1 MAASI
6 VAYVVSNA
14 LGGGLVGAIGGA
26 IAGAAV
32 SSLLAPTQKVTG
44 PRLGDLSVTSSAY
57 GSVLPYVEGHPRIG
71 GQVIYASQKREIA
84 TTTRSGKGGGGVKTT
99 TFTYEVDLLIAL
111 TANEIEG
118 ILRQWSGGDLVFNQT
133 SDATYETLLAS
144 LDSPYWDRMTVYGGA
159 ADQLPD
165 PDYEAAV
172 GTANAPAYRGF
183 GTMFIKGLK
192 LGQAGQIPNLTSEV
206 VRSSSEHYSK
216 AFFADDVSYDLGMAP
231 ATDDINTVD
240 VVYPLY
246 VETTLIKFGT
256 SSLKR
261 KSLVGSKTP
270 SVVVNQNLFKHDFT
284 MEAWIRVAAYPGSG
298 KHVNIMGLS
307 PGTDDAGFNPWYSL
321 RIGSDGK
328 IYPRVY
334 DNVTTFTGHT
344 IFLNGGTSL
353 TGNVTKNPA
362 VIPLDTWVHVVLQRE
377 AEVWSTFCNGTEWTH
392 TWEDTGIGH
401 PYLESGSVVG
411 DYGNLAVFHQDAYDD
426 LASSGQTG
434 MYLKVNGGAT
444 GTVGAANKGST
455 TFDGAALIFM
465 DGFRLSD
472 VARYPSLLGYEIPT
486 AAPKTDD
493 DAVTIYNFNDLGAL
507 LSNDPTISEVVS
519 NLCLLAGLG
528 ASQFDVTGL
537 SGITTKVHGLTISQV
552 SSVRSVLEMLMAC
565 YFFDAVLYDK
575 LYFRA
580 RAGAVAVTIPYED
593 LGFADD
599 GSTTEILPLTV
610 NNELELPGQLALTYS
625 NIDGDWQTDTQYSPR
640 VNPGQDST
648 EVVQVPL
655 GFTAAEAKIIV
666 EARMLDR
673 YVALRSSE
681 IALSLAYSKYVPTDV
696 ITVVGKDG
704 SRYRFRIDKRTDTAN
719 RLVMSLVLDDATVF
733 TQLGLTTGGTDEQ
746 SIVLAIP
753 DTVLYLMDAPLLGD
767 IFDMPGIYVAVK
779 GERADWTQ
787 AGIYHSLDDVSFS
800 LDQTMSTEAVAGV
813 CTDTLQDWTGGKVF
827 DEMSSVT
834 VNVDRGELSSVTRAQ
849 LLNDQSLNLAM
860 VGSEVLQF
868 RSAELLSAGLY
879 KLTGLLRGRRGTDWA
894 MVDHDPSQDF
904 VLLTSDTVR
913 FFPLSNSDLART
925 RYYKGVTAGQ
935 SLSAVESEAITPLGV
950 ALKPFSPVHVAV
962 DREGAEPVVS
972 WIRRTRLATRVGGAL
987 PQSIPLGEASEAYEV
1002 DVYADDTFT
1011 TVVETIETTTSSTP
1025 VIEIGSPSGGP
1036 ICVAIYQ
1043 MSQAVGRGYGTRA
1056 VL

>member
-14 LGGGLVGAIGGA
+14 LGGGLAGAIGGA

-57 GSVLPYVEGHPRIG
+57 GSVLPHVEGHPRIG
-71 GQVIYASQKREIA
+71 GQVIHASQKREIA

-118 ILRQWSGGDLVFNQT
+118 VLRVWEGGDLVFNQT
-133 SDATYETLLAS
+133 SDATYETLLSSLAS
-144 LDSPYWDRMTVYGGA
+144 PHWDRLTVYGGA

-172 GTANAPAYRGF
+172 GTANAPAYRGR
-183 GTMFIKGLK
+183 GTVFIKGLK
-192 LGQAGQIPNLTSEV
+192 LGQSGQIPNMTFEV

-216 AFFADDVSYDLGMAP
+216 AFFADDVTYDLGMAP

-240 VVYPLY
+240 IVYPLY
-246 VETTLIKFGT
+246 IESTLIKFGT
-256 SSLKR
+256 TSLKR

-270 SVVVNQNLFKHDFT
+270 SVVVNQNLFKHNFT

-298 KHVNIMGLS
+298 KHINIMGLS
-307 PGTDDAGFNPWYSL
+307 PGTESDGVNPWYVL
-321 RIGSDGK
+321 RLGSDGK

-334 DNVTTFTGHT
+334 DNVTTFTGQT
-344 IFLNGGTSL
+344 IFLNGGPSL

-377 AEVWSTFCNGTEWTH
+377 EEVWSTICNGTEWAH
-392 TWEDTGIGH
+392 TWEDTGGGN
-401 PYLESGSVVG
+401 PYLEPGSVVG
-411 DYGNLAVFHQDAYDD
+411 NYGNLAVYWQDYYDD
-426 LASSGQTG
+426 LVSSGQTG
-434 MYLKVNGGAT
+434 MYLKVNGGST
-444 GTVGAANKGST
+444 GTTGAANKGST
-455 TFDGAALIFM
+455 TFDGAALVYM

-472 VARYPSLLGYEIPT
+472 VARYPELLGYEIPT
-486 AAPKTDD
+486 VAPKTDD
-493 DAVTIYNFNDLGAL
+493 DAVTIYNFNNLGAL

-519 NLCLLAGLG
+519 DLCLRSGLTAG
-528 ASQFDVTGL
+528 QIDVTGL
-537 SGITTKVHGLTISQV
+537 SVITTKVHGLVVSQV
-552 SSVRSVLEMLMAC
+552 SPTRSVLEMLMAC
-565 YFFDAVLYDK
+565 YFFDVVLYDK
-575 LYFRA
+575 LHFRP
-580 RAGAVAVTIPYED
+580 RAAAAAVTIPYED
-593 LGFADD
+593 FGFADD
-599 GSTTEILPLTV
+599 GSMVEVLPLSLNKEV
-610 NNELELPGQLALTYS
+610 KLPGQLALTYN
-625 NIDGDWQTDTQYSPR
+625 NIDGDWQTDTQYSNR
-640 VNPGQDST
+640 VDPSQDSI
-648 EVVQVPL
+648 EVVQVAM

-666 EARMLDR
+666 EARHLDR
-673 YVALRSSE
+673 YVALRTSE

-696 ITVVGKDG
+696 VTVIGKNG
-704 SRYRFRIDKRTDTAN
+704 SRYRFRIDRRTDTAN
-719 RLVMSLVLDDATVF
+719 RLVMALVLDDATVF

-767 IFDMPGIYVAVK
+767 LFDMAGIYVAVK

-787 AGIYHSLDDVSFS
+787 AGIYHSLDDVSFT

-834 VNVDRGELSSVTRAQ
+834 VNIDRGELSSVTRAQ
-849 LLNDQSLNLAM
+849 LLNDQSFNLAM
-860 VGSEVLQF
+860 VGAEVLQF

-894 MVDHDPSQDF
+894 MEDHAASEDF

-935 SLSAVESEAITPLGV
+935 TLSAVESEAITPMGV
-950 ALKPFSPVHVAV
+950 ALKPFSPVHIGV

-972 WIRRTRLATRVGGAL
+972 WIRRTRYATRVGGAL
-987 PQSIPLGEASEAYEV
+987 PQSIPLGEATEAYEV

-1011 TVVETIETTTSSTP
+1011 TVVETIATTTPSTP
-1025 VIEIGSPSGGP
+1025 VSEIGSPAGP

-1043 MSQAVGRGYGTRA
+1043 MSAAVGRGYPARA